1 MWRFSASFYPA
12 HPDGLHDQSIL
23 QHKSQDFAC
32 CGCFCFWLCC
42 HFLRHRSRLA
52 QSAWQRLALERTQC
66 VPPTPKVRLKPV
78 SRERTPSTETET
90 AHP

>member
-32 CGCFCFWLCC
+32 CGCFCFWAVLSLPETPQQTCTEC
-42 HFLRHRSRLA
+42 LA
-52 QSAWQRLALERTQC
+52 MPCTRTHPVRPADALGAAQTSVERAN
-66 VPPTPKVRLKPV
+66 P
-78 SRERTPSTETET
+78 
-90 AHP
+90 